1 MVNTKGSRQRGR
13 PRTDTDEEKQ
23 QDRRRKQ
30 LRSAQQTYRK
40 RKENTIN
47 TLQSRVYE
55 LEDGID
61 QISHSFLAFSSLLL
75 ETDAPKRDPRV
86 TLTLRELAQQCL
98 ALAKTG
104 CDDIEEVDHLRA
116 AALTESNVERN
127 SVQSDSHSDAL
138 ESVIN
143 TVRRYQSPMEQYKT
157 LLPDTQQSASQS
169 PSTLSFSTAIA
180 PSTFHS
186 SAPLSYISY
195 PLSNSLLTST
205 RNKGCRDFSQFL
217 IKVCCQTGYQ
227 LLVNTPDDMKIQEI
241 FGTFL
246 SSMERDTFISHFRSG
261 LQDHSGD
268 LVDQMATVLSP
279 LPSKRSNYTSEPLS
293 KFYIASDSTAMP
305 ELDDLMDARDVQGML
320 FERGFRIKETGP
332 RPSSSSLNST
342 FDEATFAKCEL
353 LVT

>member
-1 MVNTKGSRQRGR
+1 M
-13 PRTDTDEEKQ
+13 
-23 QDRRRKQ
+23 
-30 LRSAQQTYRK
+30 YRK

-47 TLQSRVYE
+47 TLQSRVHE
-55 LEDGID
+55 LEDEID
-61 QISHSFLAFSSLLL
+61 QISHSFLVFSSLLL

-127 SVQSDSHSDAL
+127 SVQSDSHSDTL

-143 TVRRYQSPMEQYKT
+143 TVRRHQSPMEQYKT
-157 LLPDTQQSASQS
+157 LLPDTQQSSSQS

-186 SAPLSYISY
+186 SAPFSYISY
-195 PLSNSLLTST
+195 SLSNSLLTST

-217 IKVCCQTGYQ
+217 IKVCCQSGYQ
-227 LLVNTPDDMKIQEI
+227 LLVNSPDDMKIQEI

-246 SSMERDTFISHFRSG
+246 SPMERDTFISHFCSG

-268 LVDQMATVLSP
+268 LVDQMATVFSP
-279 LPSKRSNYTSEPLS
+279 LPSKRSNYTSVPLS
-293 KFYIASDSTAMP
+293 KFYMASKSTAMP
-305 ELDDLMDARDVQGML
+305 EQDDLMDARDVQGML
-320 FERGFRIKETGP
+320 FERGFRFKETGP

-342 FDEATFAKCEL
+342 FDVATFAECEL
-353 LVT
+353 LIA